1 MQAIGLYFQ
10 AHQPRRLRA
19 YRASDIGR
27 RTDYFADEQN
37 RAYFEG
43 VARRSYAPVVRML
56 ETAGRRHP
64 QLRWTWSGSG
74 LVLEAMARD
83 HPGVVAAMRRALRQG
98 RLEVLGETY
107 HHSLAS
113 VCDLGEFVAQ
123 VELHRALVERTLGA
137 SPTVLRNTE
146 LLYADKL
153 APVAKALGFR
163 GLLVEGTTRV
173 LGEACAG
180 SLFVAASDR
189 SIGLLCRHTGLSD
202 DIGFRFLTA
211 LGPGTPLTADAW
223 CSWVRNAPG
232 EVAWIGIDM
241 ETVGEHLGRQTGIF
255 AFFEAL
261 PRVAN
266 SHGLAFVLPS
276 EVLGAGARGVLSSPA
291 WSSWADATKD
301 LGAWLGNNLQRSAHR
316 SLYGVHGRVVAE
328 RDAGLLETW
337 RLLST
342 SDHFYYM
349 STRDGEDG
357 EVHAH
362 FNPFRSPYDA
372 YIAYMN
378 VLTDLRLRSGDP
390 TVDGFRVREEVAYGG
405 GV

>member
-10 AHQPRRLRA
+10 AHQPRRLRG

-27 RTDYFADEQN
+27 RIDYFADERN

-43 VARRSYAPVVRML
+43 IARRSYVPVVRML
-56 ETAGRRHP
+56 ETTGHRHSG
-64 QLRWTWSGSG
+64 LRWTLGGSG
-74 LVLEAMARD
+74 LVLEALARD
-83 HPGVVAAMRRALRQG
+83 YPDVVAAMRRALRG
-98 RLEVLGETY
+98 RRLEVLGETFY
-107 HHSLAS
+107 HSLAS
-113 VCDLGEFVAQ
+113 VCDLDEFVAQ
-123 VELHRALVERTLGA
+123 VQLHRALVERTLGA

-146 LLYADKL
+146 LLYKDEL

-163 GLLVEGTTRV
+163 GLMVEGTKRV

-180 SLFVAASDR
+180 SLFVAASEP

-211 LGPGTPLTADAW
+211 LGPGAALTADAW
-223 CSWVRNAPG
+223 CSWVKNAPG

-241 ETVGEHLGRQTGIF
+241 ETVGEHLGAKTGIF
-255 AFFEAL
+255 AFFETL
-261 PRVAN
+261 PRVAK

-276 EVLGAGARGVLSSPA
+276 EVLAGGAHGALSSPA
-291 WSSWADATKD
+291 WSSWADGTKD

-316 SLYGVHGRVVAE
+316 SLYRALRQVVGE
-328 RDAGLLETW
+328 GDAGRLGTW

-349 STRDGEDG
+349 STRDGDDG

-390 TVDGFRVREEVAYGG
+390 TVEGFRVREEVAYGG
-405 GV
+405 GL